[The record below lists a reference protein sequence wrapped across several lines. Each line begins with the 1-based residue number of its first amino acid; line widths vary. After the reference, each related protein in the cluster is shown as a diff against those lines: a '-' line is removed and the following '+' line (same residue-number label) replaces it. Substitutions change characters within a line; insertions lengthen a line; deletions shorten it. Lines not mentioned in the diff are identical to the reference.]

1 MSPEERAV
9 IGAGLVAPE
18 KTLQVQLSPE
28 DFESNAGKAIWRVL
42 RSRAAAGET
51 VDVVTLIS
59 DLGESFRRLI
69 AEIMGESFSAANLK
83 AYVERVRKAAKRR
96 ALQALLEQAASDLSE
111 PDRII
116 ETTLQSLIDLNRREA
131 LRDTDFKNLMGEV
144 IAQIDAAQSARER
157 GEALGVP
164 TGMGTLD
171 RSLGGLHRSDLIIVA
186 ARPAM
191 GKTAWMLSAA
201 MNAARQG
208 YRGGIV
214 SAEMSAAQIAQRAVS
229 GASDVSTY
237 KLRTGAL
244 TQGEIQQ
251 IVSVTHDLAKL
262 PIRIMDPD
270 VCSPSDILTQA
281 HVWASQG
288 LDFLM
293 VDFLQLL
300 RSDRQAESRAR
311 EVGDMARNLKSIA
324 KALNIPVIALC
335 QLNRSLE
342 NRVDK
347 RPVMADMRDSG
358 EIEEAAD
365 EVLFLYRDC
374 VYHDAPPDAA
384 EIIIGKNR
392 HGPIGVIPMRFLP
405 ERMCWIDPDLRE
417 EVCA

>member
-1 MSPEERAV
+1 MSPEERAA

-18 KTLQVQLSPE
+18 KTLQVPLSPE
-28 DFESNAGKAIWRVL
+28 DFESNAGQAIWRVI
-42 RSRAAAGET
+42 RTRAAAGES
-51 VDVVTLIS
+51 VDVVTLIA
-59 DLGESFRRLI
+59 DLGESFRSLI
-69 AEIMGESFSAANLK
+69 AEIMSESFSAGNLK
-83 AYVERVRKAAKRR
+83 AYAARVRKAAKRR
-96 ALQALLEQAASDLSE
+96 ALQEVLERASADLSDPE
-111 PDRII
+111 CVI
-116 ETTLQSLIDLNRREA
+116 ESTLQALIDLDRREG
-131 LRDTDFKNLMGEV
+131 LRDTHFKNLMGDV
-144 IAQIDAAQSARER
+144 IAQIDAAQTARAR

-201 MNAARQG
+201 INAARQG

-229 GASDVSTY
+229 GASNVSTY

-251 IVSVTHDLAKL
+251 IVDVTHDLAKL
-262 PIRIMDPD
+262 PLRIMDPD
-270 VCSPSDILTQA
+270 ACSPADILTQA

-300 RSDRQAESRAR
+300 RSERQAESRAR
-311 EVGDMARNLKSIA
+311 EVGDMARHLKSIA
-324 KALNIPVIALC
+324 KALDIPVIALC
-335 QLNRSLE
+335 QLNRGLE
-342 NRVDK
+342 SRVDK
-347 RPVMADMRDSG
+347 RPIMADLRDSG

-374 VYHDAPPDAA
+374 VYHDAPAEAA

-392 HGPIGVIPMRFLP
+392 HGPIGVIPMRFIA
-405 ERMCWIDPDLRE
+405 ERMCWIDPDLRDE
-417 EVCA
+417 G